1 MPYQLEIY
9 GASSGKGSTI
19 VMKFINYLMDGY
31 QVYVVTKSPQ
41 GNWKKLRCVNK
52 FMDIQD
58 LSCWIND
65 KNIDGYD

>member
-31 QVYVVTKSPQ
+31 QVYVVTKSP
-41 GNWKKLRCVNK
+41 
-52 FMDIQD
+52 
-58 LSCWIND
+58 
-65 KNIDGYD
+65 